1 MLERI
6 SAVKKERDEAL
17 LNCEKYQKL
26 YDDLQER
33 IAPFKVFLSVYGI
46 PTIKYPRGVRYIWVE
61 IIALLPRL
69 IQMTT

>member
-33 IAPFKVFLSVYGI
+33 IAPFKVFLSVYV
-46 PTIKYPRGVRYIWVE
+46 KYIWVE
-61 IIALLPRL
+61 IIPL
-69 IQMTT
+69 